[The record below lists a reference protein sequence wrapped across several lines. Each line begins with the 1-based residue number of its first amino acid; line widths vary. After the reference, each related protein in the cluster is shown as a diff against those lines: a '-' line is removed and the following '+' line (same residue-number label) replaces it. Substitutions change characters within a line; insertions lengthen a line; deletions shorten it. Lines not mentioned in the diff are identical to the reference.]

1 VLLILVLVVA
11 AILSGAIIGGGQSPS
26 TIYNDLRDRVASVI
40 DRDGGDDTPSGPEQP
55 VAQSTAPADQPQ
67 NDPAAQ
73 GSTPVANAA
82 QTGGVNTDDP
92 LSVAREY
99 GRLWAAADY
108 DGMYD
113 LLSAPAQGSIARQ
126 EFVDRYTAIGV
137 EAGLTSVAMTA
148 SEQLSLDAEI
158 PISVVMQSSYVGEIT
173 QDNIM
178 PMIRESGGWRVNWT
192 PSLIFAGL
200 DNDCVD
206 YAADTVERGAILDR
220 NREPL
225 ALDDRITQV
234 GVIPG
239 QITDEDLLLE
249 TLSELLDMPQDEIKE
264 KYDAGEPDWFMPIKD
279 YPAAIDTETLN
290 GLQGLGGVVIQ
301 SGVSRVYPLA
311 EQAAHITGYVTR
323 ATADDIAADES
334 GTLLPDQWV
343 GRAGVEAAANDI
355 LAGVPGGRL
364 RIVDCGA
371 RTEKELI
378 AERAT
383 VPGKDIILTVDI
395 SLQQSVDKA
404 LTAEKGSA
412 VVLDPRN
419 GEILALVSHPTYN
432 PNWFVLGFNS
442 KDWDYVNDEDK
453 RPLFNRATEATY
465 PTGSIFKVITMA
477 AGLADLGLT
486 GTSEFDCPAT
496 WSIPGTDAVFRD
508 WTVAEG
514 VAAQGRMTLHNA
526 LVTSCNTI
534 FYQLGYELDQQDNEL
549 LPAMARAFG
558 LGSPTGIPY
567 YYEAAGTVPDPQWKQ
582 ETVGDY
588 WATGDA
594 INLSIGQ
601 GYLLATPLQMAVAY
615 AAIANGGN
623 VMQPYLVEYTADQ
636 DTGKRERIGTRTV
649 ASELPLADEQVR
661 EIQSALRDQASND
674 FGAGSARLFADYDY
688 PIAGKTGTAQNDL
701 DRNQTP
707 HSWFAAFGPYG
718 ERATVTTIVMA
729 ESAGEGISV
738 AAPITKTIFD
748 AYRKTDLAE
757 Q

>member
-1 VLLILVLVVA
+1 MLLLLVAVF
-11 AILSGAIIGGGQSPS
+11 SGAIVGGGQSPS
-26 TIYNDLRDRVASVI
+26 SIYEDLRDRVASVI
-40 DRDGGDDTPSGPEQP
+40 DRGGDDDLPTGPEQP
-55 VAQSTAPADQPQ
+55 VAQATTPAGQPQ

-73 GSTPVANAA
+73 GSTPQPAANA
-82 QTGGVNTDDP
+82 GGVNTDDP

-108 DGMYD
+108 DGLYD
-113 LLSAPAQGSIARQ
+113 LLSASAQASIPRQ
-126 EFVDRYTAIGV
+126 EFVDRYTAIST
-137 EAGLTSVAMTA
+137 EAGLTSVTMTPA
-148 SEQLSLDAEI
+148 EQLTLDAEV
-158 PISVVMQSSYVGEIT
+158 PFSVVMQSSYVGEIR
-173 QDNIM
+173 QDNVM
-178 PMIRESGGWRVNWT
+178 SMAREGDGWRVNWA

-200 DNDCVD
+200 GNSCVD
-206 YAADTVERGAILDR
+206 YTADTVERGAILDR

-225 ALDDRITQV
+225 AHDDRITQV

-239 QITDEDLLLE
+239 QITDEDRLLD
-249 TLSELLDMPQDEIKE
+249 TLSELLNMPENEIKE
-264 KYDAGEPDWFMPIKD
+264 KYDAGQPDWFMPIKD
-279 YPAAIDTETLN
+279 YPAAMDTETLN
-290 GLQGLGGVVIQ
+290 ALQGLGGVVIQ
-301 SGVSRVYPLA
+301 SGVSRVYPLG

-323 ATADDIAADES
+323 ATADDIAADET

-355 LAGVPGGRL
+355 LAGAPGGRL
-364 RIVDCGA
+364 RIVDCGS

-378 AERAT
+378 AERET
-383 VPGKDIILTVDI
+383 IPGKDIILTVDI
-395 SLQQSVDKA
+395 SLQKSVDKA

-412 VVLDPRN
+412 VVLDPRY
-419 GEILALVSHPTYN
+419 GEVLALVSHPSYD

-442 KDWDYVNDEDK
+442 QDWEYVNDEEQ
-453 RPLFNRATEATY
+453 RPLFNQATQGAY

-477 AGLADLGLT
+477 AGMADLGMT
-486 GTSEFDCPAT
+486 GETQLDCPAT
-496 WSIPGTDAVFRD
+496 WSIPGTDATFRD

-514 VAAQGRMTLHNA
+514 VGAQGVMSLHNA

-549 LPAMARAFG
+549 LPAMTRAFG

-582 ETVGDY
+582 ENIGDY

-594 INLSIGQ
+594 VNLSIGQ

-636 DTGKRERIGTRTV
+636 ETGKRERIGNRTV
-649 ASELPLADEQVR
+649 ASELPLTGEQVR
-661 EIQSALRDQASND
+661 EIQSALRDQASNEM
-674 FGAGSARLFADYDY
+674 GAGSDRLFGDYDY

-701 DRNQTP
+701 DRNETP

-718 ERATVTTIVMA
+718 ERATITTIVMA
-729 ESAGEGISV
+729 ENAGEGITV

-748 AYRKTDLAE
+748 AYRRTDLAE